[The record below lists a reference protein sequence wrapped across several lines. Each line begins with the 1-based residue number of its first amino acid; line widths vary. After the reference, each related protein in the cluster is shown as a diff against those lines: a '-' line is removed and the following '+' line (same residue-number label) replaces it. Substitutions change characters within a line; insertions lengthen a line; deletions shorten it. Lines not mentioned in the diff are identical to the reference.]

1 MTDEMDKI
9 VVDATE
15 LVGSARLAA
24 ALEAQDAAAIGAAL
38 RHDFVV
44 VPVTRNASGEMET
57 RVFAA
62 AGSTDDA
69 PRYDFCL
76 FSSTETLQR
85 FLGDVPNREF
95 ALRRGSSLDGF
106 LAQYVDF
113 LDSVVFD
120 PAGPHP
126 MRATAADVLAAL
138 EPQPEDDEVAWVV
151 EGDVADPF
159 GLPDFPADAD
169 PRASRVTGFDL
180 PLSGDWFPI
189 SVDDADQRDE
199 QVAALV
205 SRQLAKL
212 GPAPVLRAEL
222 TRWLT
227 DTCVRAAAGGAQFL
241 AYLLQRNKKGAL
253 ALNLVLYWHELG
265 PQLGGVSH
273 LDAQGARLR
282 ERLAPEAKLLTAD
295 TPAGP
300 LIRHSRI
307 AEGAAELGASQ
318 IPLLLVDY
326 WLEFP
331 DRRGLC
337 LIAFSSPQAE
347 LGDALLTLM
356 DNIVLSGAWVLETAV
371 E

>member
-1 MTDEMDKI
+1 MTGEMDKI

-24 ALEAQDAAAIGAAL
+24 ALEAQDASAIGAAL

-44 VPVTRNASGEMET
+44 VPVTRNAAGEVET

-62 AGSTDDA
+62 ASSTDDA
-69 PRYDFCL
+69 PRYDLCL
-76 FSSTETLQR
+76 FSSTETFQR
-85 FLGDVPNREF
+85 FLGDVSDREF
-95 ALRRGSSLDGF
+95 ALQRGSSLEGF

-113 LDSVVFD
+113 LDAVMFD

-126 MRATAADVLAAL
+126 ITATAADALAAL
-138 EPQPEDDEVAWVV
+138 QPRPEDDDVAWVV
-151 EGDVADPF
+151 EGDLVDPI
-159 GLPDFPADAD
+159 GLPDFPEDAD

-189 SVDDADQRDE
+189 SVDDPAQRDE

-205 SRQLAKL
+205 SQQLATL

-227 DTCVRAAAGGAQFL
+227 ETCARAAAGGAQFL

-253 ALNLVLYWHELG
+253 ALNLVLYWQELG

-273 LDAQGARLR
+273 LDAQGSRLR
-282 ERLAPEAKLLTAD
+282 ERLAPEGKLLTAD

-300 LIRHSRI
+300 LIRYSRI
-307 AEGAAELGASQ
+307 AKGAEELGGSQ
-318 IPLLLVDY
+318 VPLLLVDY

-347 LGDALLTLM
+347 LGDALLTLL
-356 DNIVLSGAWVLETAV
+356 DNIVLSGAWVLETAA